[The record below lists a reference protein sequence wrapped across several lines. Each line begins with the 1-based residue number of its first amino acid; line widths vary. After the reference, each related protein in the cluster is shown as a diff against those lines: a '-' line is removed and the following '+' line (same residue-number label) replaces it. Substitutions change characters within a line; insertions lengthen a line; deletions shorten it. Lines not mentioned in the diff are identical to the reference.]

1 MLVITHMPAYDPHPA
16 ANSQFTDRWEARMY
30 LRLVQRYQETHPKQH
45 VIMMYGHARGFAS
58 RSSTRGPERQH
69 GGRRHPAVHLR
80 GPRHAGVRAGR
91 PGWHLHFGLVRIG
104 DDGDLQYTVEP
115 ALATIRS
122 RPQGPD
128 RPRRPRHP
136 DRDRDQIAGDNIA
149 PLTIP
154 IADPASHVWTSSNP
168 KVASVDPSTGALT
181 AHRSGTVTV
190 SVTSGGVT
198 GSAQVVVQ

>member
-1 MLVITHMPAYDPHPA
+1 
-16 ANSQFTDRWEARMY
+16 
-30 LRLVQRYQETHPKQH
+30 
-45 VIMMYGHARGFAS
+45 VIMMYGHARGFAEQILNPEGQS
-58 RSSTRGPERQH
+58 VSTED
-69 GGRRHPAVHLR
+69 GGIPQFTFADLGMPAYAPADQ
-80 GPRHAGVRAGR
+80 GGIY
-91 PGWHLHFGLVRIG
+91 HFGLVRIG
-104 DDGDLQYTVEP
+104 EDGDLQYTVEP
-115 ALATIRS
+115 ALATIKVT
-122 RPQGPD
+122 GPKDPIARGD
-128 RPRRPRHP
+128 RVTLTATG
-136 DRDRDQIAGDNIA
+136 DQIAGDNIA